1 MSLNIAYFGTPEFS
15 ARFLEKILN
24 DPDIDATISVVVTQP
39 DKPTGRAQEVTPS
52 AVKQTALAAG
62 IPVVH
67 AVSAEQLQP
76 MNLDLAVVY
85 AYGKIIPADVLA
97 VPTHG
102 FWNIHPSLLPYFRG
116 ASPTAYTLLMGEE
129 EGGCTLMQMD
139 AQMDHGPIIAQDT
152 HKVSHTETHHSL
164 LEKLTYV
171 GYYLFKENFAK
182 LMDGTFNR
190 SSLAVQNDSIAT
202 YTRLLKRDDGF
213 VELSL
218 LQKAIRGEK
227 VTSEELPTIMREYL
241 GQTTVKQFP
250 IPFAPYIVFN
260 LFRGMQPWPG
270 MWTSVPVNGT
280 PTRMKIL
287 DLELAENA
295 LTIKTVQLEGK
306 TPVTFEQF
314 NQAYQI
320 F

>member
-1 MSLNIAYFGTPEFS
+1 MALNVAYFGTPEFS

-24 DPDIDATISVVVTQP
+24 DPEIDINVSLVVTQP
-39 DKPTGRAQEVTPS
+39 DKPTGRAQEMTPS
-52 AVKQTALAAG
+52 AVKQTATAAG

-67 AVSAEQLQP
+67 EVSVEQLQG
-76 MNLDLAVVY
+76 MNLDLALVY

-129 EGGCTLMQMD
+129 KAGCTLMQMD

-152 HKVSHTETHHSL
+152 HKISHTETHQSL

-171 GYYLFKENFAK
+171 GFYLFKNNFAH

-213 VELSL
+213 VESSL
-218 LQKAIRGEK
+218 LRKAIAGEK
-227 VTSEELPTIMREYL
+227 LTSEELPAIMREYL
-241 GQTTVKQFP
+241 GQTTVTQFP

-270 MWTSVPVNGT
+270 VWTVVPINGT
-280 PTRMKIL
+280 ETRLKIL
-287 DLELAENA
+287 DLELSENA

-306 TPVTFEQF
+306 NPVSFDQF
-314 NQAYQI
+314 NQAYQV